1 MSTTTSTEMDSDA
14 CRRALDHYLSPEPET
29 LPELNRIKTIVAHR
43 DLSADDAAEQVLWAL
58 RCASSN
64 VAEAARHLKGR
75 QQEQIMTASHLI
87 NLAWVMY
94 EHHLKKAARQSID
107 DDDAHD

>member
-1 MSTTTSTEMDSDA
+1 MSTPTSSEMDSEA
-14 CRRALDHYLSPEPET
+14 CRRALDHYLSPEPEP
-29 LPELNRIKTIVAHR
+29 LPELNRIKTIVAHS

-64 VAEAARHLKGR
+64 VAEAVRHLKGR
-75 QQEQIMTASHLI
+75 QQEQVMTASHLI

-94 EHHLKKAARQSID
+94 EHHLKKAARERLD
-107 DDDAHD
+107 NGDPRD

>member
-1 MSTTTSTEMDSDA
+1 MSTLTSTEMDSDA
-14 CRRALDHYLSPEPET
+14 CRRALDHYLSPEPEE

-43 DLSADDAAEQVLWAL
+43 DLSADDASEQVLWAL

-75 QQEQIMTASHLI
+75 QQEQIMTALHLI

-94 EHHLKKAARQSID
+94 EHHLIKVAQE
-107 DDDAHD
+107 DADERGPRD